1 MRKHQ
6 YAWCHRNDSHNSP
19 FIAGM
24 KLVFSQNLT
33 EKQRES
39 KSVCV
44 CVSCLVFVFI
54 FAALYN
60 CLWGMETGCHGSGL
74 NVIYSDMCVSV

>member
-44 CVSCLVFVFI
+44 CVLSCV
-54 FAALYN
+54 
-60 CLWGMETGCHGSGL
+60 
-74 NVIYSDMCVSV
+74 CVYICGPLQLSLGDGDRLPWQRLECDLQ